1 MGGSIRAARVT
12 PADEYSKSCVIEGPP
27 DSGISVSFPVTKCLK
42 ECNRAVPWKEVG
54 NGAMQITKQ
63 FSLLFTTQIEG
74 NHCVCSD
81 KRGAKLVKYKLSKK
95 MKKQCSRNSDKAKME
110 CWNTYKMTRAA
121 TLDFSG
127 SSPVVK
133 INYQKSKDDTFT
145 FITNSNRCF
154 DCEGESCR
162 SFSLPSPIAS
172 MSKREREAIAGVGPQ
187 MKTGGLKTFMDALVT
202 DATSGLVGG
211 SFASEN
217 AESEPES
224 DADGM
229 DESASS
235 SGSYATGVEEA
246 EAAVEDEP
254 GSGDAFEAEAA
265 EVAENAPD
273 GEAEEAQRDVD
284 VEAEGDGAEDTT
296 GEKASVDG
304 EEEKETEDKVEE
316 DEDDEG
322 EKAEE
327 KREDSQD
334 EQEEQKDEW
343 KDPCDFQ
350 EESSAGGDSS
360 ADAPGP
366 KESAG
371 VPEESSAEGDSSA
384 DAAESES
391 SSSPAGPKESGG
403 VPEPEESS
411 AGGDT
416 SADSPGPE
424 ESDGVPEESSA
435 GGDSAAGAPEPE
447 SSSSSSSE
455 PEEAASPE
463 AASSSEPEK
472 AASPE
477 ASKVEPEKE
486 EFSESFITQYF
497 ELGRHVRRGVC
508 NDKERVCG
516 AKDDMRKLYRKA
528 ILAVHPDRNGCKN
541 ERDVRNQEGDEAL
554 SKICDRWVARFAM
567 VQKSWDG
574 WSSVLTAC
582 SC

>member
-343 KDPCDFQ
+343 K